1 MSAED
6 GKLPLEE
13 RLFAASIL
21 LVDDESANLR
31 VLERILARAGYSN
44 VSATSDPKAVEPLFK
59 ELHPDLVVLDLHM
72 PEMDGFE
79 VMNRLSQLI
88 PEGSYL
94 PILVLTGDPNL
105 EVRQRALAVG
115 ARDFVNK
122 PFDVVEVLLRIR
134 NLLETRMLH
143 RELRNQN
150 EDLEERVRARTLELS
165 AAQDE
170 IINRLVAAAE
180 YRDDVTGR
188 HADRV
193 GVLSSLMARELGMHP
208 EAISLIKRAATLHDV
223 GKIGIPDA
231 ILMKPGP
238 LTAMEVT
245 LMREHVQIGARILE
259 GSDFPLL
266 QMAACIALTHHER
279 WDGMGYLGIVGV
291 DIPLVGRIVALA
303 DAFDSMTHTRP
314 YKGAA
319 SVEQALEW
327 VKEDSGSHF
336 DPRVADALLEV
347 VARDGLASWRAF
359 QEDQGT
365 AAPPSPQWIDPAW
378 LSRGAEPGEDV

>member
-1 MSAED
+1 MNGGAR
-6 GKLPLEE
+6 GLPLEE
-13 RLFAASIL
+13 RLLTASIL
-21 LVDDESANLR
+21 LVDDEAANLR
-31 VLERILARAGYSN
+31 VLERILARAGYSE
-44 VSATSDPKAVEPLFK
+44 VSATCDPKEVEPLFRSRP
-59 ELHPDLVVLDLHM
+59 PDLVVLDLHM
-72 PEMDGFE
+72 PEMDGFD
-79 VMNRLSQLI
+79 VMARLSRLI

-94 PILVLTGDPNL
+94 PILILTGDPNI

-143 RELRNQN
+143 RELSHQN

-193 GVLSSLMARELGMHP
+193 GVLSSILARELGMQP
-208 EAISLIKRAATLHDV
+208 EEVSLIERAATLHDV
-223 GKIGIPDA
+223 GKIGISDA
-231 ILMKPGP
+231 ILLKPGP
-238 LTAMEVT
+238 LTSEEIA

-259 GSDFPLL
+259 GSVFPLL
-266 QMAACIALTHHER
+266 QMAARIALTHHER
-279 WDGMGYLGIVGV
+279 WDGSGYLGMVGV
-291 DIPLVGRIVALA
+291 EIPLVGRIVALA
-303 DAFDSMTHTRP
+303 DAFDSMTHARP

-319 SVEQALEW
+319 SVDQALQW

-336 DPRVADALLEV
+336 DPRVAEALLEV
-347 VARDGLASWRAF
+347 AARDGLGSWRAF

-365 AAPPSPQWIDPAW
+365 APP
-378 LSRGAEPGEDV
+378 EPRVT